1 MIGRWFRCL
10 RAEVTKLWRQ
20 RLPWVGLILVVTV
33 TAFAAWMDAEMVT
46 DTHGA
51 AALPRN
57 AFRFFAIGLRYGFAM
72 SVFFLV
78 LTAGLVVAGESGQG
92 TLKMVLV
99 RPVSRS
105 EVLLAKAGSVCLYA
119 LALLLVVGLT
129 AAFVGSVVPAS
140 DFGSVIDPQYADPAN
155 PYVYVEAGE
164 MWGHLLAAVGLLV
177 LPLLAAGMLGL
188 TVSVLFENPGVASGT
203 AVIAFLGLE
212 ITAGFF
218 DGRAAA
224 RYFFN
229 HYMPTFSDNSY
240 VAILRG
246 NAEGMS
252 DALWPEG
259 LWLWNLG
266 CPAVTMAALLLVSLL
281 VFRRKAILT

>member
-1 MIGRWFRCL
+1 MIDRFYRCL
-10 RAEVTKLWRQ
+10 RAEATKLWRQ
-20 RLPWVGLILVVTV
+20 RLPWVGLVLVVVV
-33 TAFAAWMDAEMVT
+33 TAFAAWINAEMAT
-46 DTHGA
+46 DSHGA

-78 LTAGLVVAGESGQG
+78 LTAGLAVAGESGQG

-99 RPVSRS
+99 RPVRRS
-105 EVLLAKAGSVCLYA
+105 EVLLAKAGVVGQYA
-119 LALLLVVGLT
+119 AVLLLVVAVT
-129 AAFVGSVVPAS
+129 AALVGGAVTQS
-140 DFGSVIDPQYADPAN
+140 DFGDVIDPQYDDPEN
-155 PYVYVEAGE
+155 PYVYVEAGD
-164 MWGHLLAAVGLLV
+164 MWGHLLLALGLLV

-188 TVSVLFENPGVASGT
+188 TVSVLLENPGIASGT
-203 AVIAFLGLE
+203 AVIVFLALE
-212 ITAGFF
+212 IIAGFF
-218 DGRAAA
+218 AGRPAA

-229 HYMPTFSDNSY
+229 HYMPTFSDDSY

-252 DALWPEG
+252 DAIWPED
-259 LWLWNLG
+259 LWVWNLA
-266 CPAVTMAALLLVSLL
+266 CPALTMVVLLTVSLI